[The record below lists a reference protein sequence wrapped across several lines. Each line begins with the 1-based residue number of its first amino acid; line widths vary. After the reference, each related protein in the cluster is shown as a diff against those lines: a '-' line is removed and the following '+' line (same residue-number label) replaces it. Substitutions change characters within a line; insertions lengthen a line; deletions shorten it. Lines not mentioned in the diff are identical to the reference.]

1 METGLSPDLSRL
13 LSPAEGGVTAPGGRM
28 LGRYR
33 LESLVGRG
41 GMAEVWRAEDMK
53 LGRAVAVKVIL
64 AAHATDRNFLDRFVR
79 EARVVASL
87 EHPNILPVYDVG
99 EEEELPFLV
108 MPFLEGGTLRDRMQ
122 QGPVP
127 LAAAAAFIG
136 QLAGALDAAHEAGV
150 LHRDVK
156 PANVLL
162 GKADRLFLADFG
174 IARLVE
180 TETGLTATGMVVGT
194 PIYMAPEQAQG
205 KPASPASDRYALAV
219 IAYELLA
226 GRPPFEG
233 ENPLSLMNQHVTTPA
248 PALSARIAGLPAGLD
263 AVFERALAKDP
274 AARHPTSGAFAAAVA
289 AFAPTG
295 VAGAVPP
302 TAPAST
308 APTVLWEGRPRPVA
322 TPPPGLTS
330 DETILTGA
338 GKARKNLLWGLAA
351 ALALAAAAGGIFLL
365 RERDKTGTSAPG
377 AAEFAPH
384 VSAVTPTN
392 EDSSKVKE
400 PEAFTSPVSTASAP
414 ASLLPDSLSK
424 KSPVL
429 SPSPEA
435 EAKKIAELE
444 ARLRKA
450 ETELTAGARPAVAPT
465 ALPPAQAPAPPPGAE
480 NAEEAAAPKNPALKA
495 LRPAFLRLDPSQ
507 KPDRR
512 LSRGDFEFAVA
523 AAREALKK
531 DPELL
536 EARFLD
542 IFAGGGLAY
551 VNRTDDTASQ
561 ALVEAFAYSKR
572 VAHRD
577 IGHLAFLLRGP
588 GGSIVPPK
596 GWELAL
602 AYGDARGEADALLAD
617 ALVKRPNNAR
627 ALLGRAHLR
636 RLQGRTAEFLAD
648 LRRAVQANPAPAVR
662 QGVLEVLRAAC
673 RNGVGEA
680 CTEAELLA
688 ASPPPAR
695 RRRFPGAN

>member
-1 METGLSPDLSRL
+1 MQSGLSPDLSRL
-13 LSPAEGGVTAPGGRM
+13 LPPAEGGVSASGGRM

-41 GMAEVWRAEDMK
+41 GMAEVWRAEDTK

-108 MPFLEGGTLRDRMQ
+108 MPFLDGGTLRDRMQ

-295 VAGAVPP
+295 VAGAVAP

-308 APTVLWEGRPRPVA
+308 APTVSWEGRPRPVA

-330 DETILTGA
+330 DETIFTGA

-365 RERDKTGTSAPG
+365 RERDKAGMFATGATERSTPVQ
-377 AAEFAPH
+377 AA
-384 VSAVTPTN
+384 TP

-400 PEAFTSPVSTASAP
+400 QEARTSPVSTVPAS
-414 ASLLPDSLSK
+414 ASLLPNSPSK
-424 KSPVL
+424 KSPVSSSL
-429 SPSPEA
+429 PVSERPGTAVPIPTLPPPTAAPQRAA
-435 EAKKIAELE
+435 EEP
-444 ARLRKA
+444 A
-450 ETELTAGARPAVAPT
+450 ET
-465 ALPPAQAPAPPPGAE
+465 
-480 NAEEAAAPKNPALKA
+480 AAPKDPALRS
-495 LRPAFLRLDPSQ
+495 LRPAFLRLDPSL

-531 DPELL
+531 DSELL

-542 IFAGGGLAY
+542 IYAGGGLAY
-551 VNRTDDTASQ
+551 VNRNNDAASQ

-572 VAHRD
+572 AAHRD

-602 AYGDARGEADALLAD
+602 AYGDARGEAEALLAD
-617 ALVKRPNNAR
+617 ALAKRPNNAR

-636 RLQGRTAEFLAD
+636 RLQGRNAEFLAD

-680 CTEAELLA
+680 CTEAERLT